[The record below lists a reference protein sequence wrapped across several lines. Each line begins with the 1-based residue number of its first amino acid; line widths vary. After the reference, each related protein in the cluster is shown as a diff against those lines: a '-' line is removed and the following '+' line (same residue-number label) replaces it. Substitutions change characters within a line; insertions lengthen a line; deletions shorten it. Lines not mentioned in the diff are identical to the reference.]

1 MNKTITFPVGYRPNY
16 LIEFLQTLAK
26 QNLKGY
32 HIVASAENCPPCIE
46 ILKNC
51 GIPMTILLKKNSSGK
66 KSHSGAIANM
76 YNVLSYAFNDLK
88 SDFNIHLEDD
98 FLLAPDAIDL
108 ANWYCENFKNEPLSY
123 ISYGLFGF
131 NPRGDDYSVLEEVPF
146 FEGLGW
152 CTFQEGWQKCYSRA
166 WFDKELAKK
175 YFNAHGWDWNVQA
188 FFKEYGCKALRP
200 LINRT
205 QHNGR
210 VDGTCCT
217 VKHHDIHYTPLKW
230 NKTEKV
236 KEFHIIGKDNNTKGW
251 INNDTGEY

>member
-1 MNKTITFPVGYRPNY
+1 MKTISFPVGYRPAY
-16 LIEFLQTLAK
+16 LIEFLQTLIK
-26 QNLKGY
+26 QDLGGY
-32 HIVASAENCPPCIE
+32 HIVASAENCPPCID

-51 GIPMTILLKKNSSGK
+51 GIPMTILLKQNSSGA

-76 YNVLSYAFNDLK
+76 YNALSYAFNELK

-98 FLLAPDAIDL
+98 FLLAPDAINL
-108 ANWYCENFKNEPLSY
+108 ANWYYENFKDNPLSY

-131 NPRGDDYSVLEEVPF
+131 NPRGEDYSALEEVPF

-152 CTFQEGWQKCYSRA
+152 CTFQEGWKECYSTS
-166 WFDKELAKK
+166 WFDGSLAKK
-175 YFNAHGWDWNVQA
+175 YFNAHGWDWNVQG
-188 FFKEYGCKALRP
+188 FFKEYNAKALRP

-217 VKHHDIHYTPLKW
+217 IQHHDKHYTPLKW
-230 NKTEKV
+230 NQTEKV
-236 KEFHIIGKDNNTKGW
+236 TEFRIIGKDDNTEEW
-251 INNDTGEY
+251 IK